1 MKRAGK
7 KRITTVAVV
16 GVLAAFAAGCG
27 SSGGGGG
34 GTLSKADYAK
44 KLGVIANEVKSLQSV
59 GTSGGSAASKYKQLR
74 DGMNKAAD
82 ELSKLNPPSNV
93 KADNADLVSG
103 FRALA
108 IALGPLEKATKDKN
122 AAEIQSALTKFQSSS
137 AVQKIQHAI
146 NDLNAKGYKSA

>member
-82 ELSKLNPPSNV
+82 ELRVL
-93 KADNADLVSG
+93 
-103 FRALA
+103 LA
-108 IALGPLEKATKDKN
+108 QGCGPDHALGDGHQDPLPFPAPTC
-122 AAEIQSALTKFQSSS
+122 SSS
-137 AVQKIQHAI
+137 DAAMT
-146 NDLNAKGYKSA
+146 AFTMFW